1 MRITIINRQRQI
13 SLAPW
18 LNKSLEKLLNSGL
31 ERALK
36 SIAGEEEDSDLNFS
50 LCLSFLGT
58 KAMTGL
64 NSEQRGIDQ
73 LTDVLSFPSFE
84 FQEGSLST
92 PLQDYDLV
100 DPFSEE
106 REIFLGDIVISPF
119 RAEEQAEELD
129 QSLEREIAFLALH
142 GLLHLLGYDHEEEA
156 EAERMFSL
164 QRELIQNFEDLTDE
178 SAELDQTAWQAELAD
193 WREQLA
199 YDQELPEVKKAGFI
213 ALIGRANVGKSTL
226 LNQINGQELA
236 ITSYKPQTTRTLIRS
251 VVYEKDCQMAF
262 LDVPGIHPNKH
273 ALDRYMSRAISLA
286 LQEADIIC
294 LLIDAR
300 FKPRVESVELRVAK
314 QAHDRGKPLFLL
326 LNKSDIADKEAMLPL
341 IAAFSEKL
349 DPDVVI
355 PISALTG
362 DGLDILYDEI
372 ARYLPASGPLFAVD
386 DYTNQT
392 ESELVA
398 ELIRQQ
404 VLLQMQDEIPHGT
417 AVVIDSFEEDTEQV
431 PRHLSVAASIVT
443 ERQNHKGMLLGKKGS
458 RIKQIRLASE
468 DRIEEVLD
476 CSCDLELYVRV
487 KDGWR
492 NRPDSL
498 NELGYKIQEVE
509 IE

>member
-18 LNKSLEKLLNSGL
+18 LNNSLEKLLNNGL

-36 SIAGEEEDSDLNFS
+36 TIAGEKEDSDLRFS

-58 KAMTGL
+58 KAMTAL
-64 NSEQRGIDQ
+64 NSEQRAIDQ

-84 FQEGSLST
+84 FREGCL
-92 PLQDYDLV
+92 PLALRDYDLV

-106 REIFLGDIVISPF
+106 REIFLGDIVISPY
-119 RAEEQAEELD
+119 RAQEQALELD

-164 QRELIQNFEDLTDE
+164 QRELIHNFEDLAE
-178 SAELDQTAWQAELAD
+178 ECPELDQAEWQAEIAD
-193 WREQLA
+193 WREQLGSDEA
-199 YDQELPEVKKAGFI
+199 LPAVERAGFI

-226 LNQINGQELA
+226 LNRINGQELA

-314 QAHDRGKPLFLL
+314 QAHEKGKPLFLL

-349 DPDVVI
+349 EPDVVI

-362 DGLDILYDEI
+362 DGLDILYEEI
-372 ARYLPASGPLFAVD
+372 ARYLPLSGPLFAVD

-404 VLLQMQDEIPHGT
+404 VLLQMQEEIPHAT

-431 PRHLSVAASIVT
+431 PRQLSIVASIVT
-443 ERQNHKGMLLGKKGS
+443 ERQNHKGMLLGKKGN

-468 DRIEEVLD
+468 ERISELLD
-476 CSCDLELYVRV
+476 CNCELELYVRV
-487 KDGWR
+487 KEGWR